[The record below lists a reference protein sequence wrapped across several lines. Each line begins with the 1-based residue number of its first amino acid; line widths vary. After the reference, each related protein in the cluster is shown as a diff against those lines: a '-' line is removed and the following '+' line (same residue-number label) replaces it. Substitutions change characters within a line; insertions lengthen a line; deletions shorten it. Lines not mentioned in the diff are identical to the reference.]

1 MAKQIQKE
9 KPKQSVAKKP
19 SGSAGDMPDVSASKK
34 KIDKVLGNVE
44 VLYGAEAQ
52 TLSISG
58 HNVMTVRGEL
68 KHVLNIPDD
77 AQARVN
83 GELVDG
89 DYVLQEHDTLE
100 FVKVAGQKGKS
111 LLHKDLRI

>member
-1 MAKQIQKE
+1 MAKQVQKE
-9 KPKQSVAKKP
+9 KPKQSATQKP
-19 SGSAGDMPDVSASKK
+19 SEGKVAHKPDVSASKE
-34 KIDKVLGNVE
+34 KIDRALGNVE

-58 HNVMTVRGEL
+58 HDVSTVRGEL

-89 DYVLQEHDTLE
+89 NYILQEHDTLE
-100 FVKVAGQKGKS
+100 FVKVAGQKG
-111 LLHKDLRI
+111 

>member
-1 MAKQIQKE
+1 MAKQVQKE
-9 KPKQSVAKKP
+9 KPKQAVTQKP
-19 SGSAGDMPDVSASKK
+19 SGGAGNAPDVSASKE
-34 KIDKVLGNVE
+34 KIDKALGNVE

-58 HNVMTVRGEL
+58 HDVMTVRGEL
-68 KHVLNIPDD
+68 KHVLNIPED

-89 DYVLQEHDTLE
+89 DYTLQEHDTLE
-100 FVKVAGQKGKS
+100 FVKVAGQKG
-111 LLHKDLRI
+111 

>member
-1 MAKQIQKE
+1 MAKQVQKE
-9 KPKQSVAKKP
+9 KPKQSATQKK
-19 SGSAGDMPDVSASKK
+19 SSEEKVLHKPDISASKE
-34 KIDKVLGNVE
+34 KIDKALGNVE

-58 HNVMTVRGEL
+58 HDVSTVRGEL

-89 DYVLQEHDTLE
+89 NYILQEHDTLE
-100 FVKVAGQKGKS
+100 FVKVAGQKG
-111 LLHKDLRI
+111 